1 MRHLFSLAL
10 CLASLSANAQNAT
23 PISTQST
30 PSTVAQAAP
39 SADEIIAKEQALWK
53 AYTSG
58 DVAAFGSLMQ
68 PDFITVAKKISSR
81 EEVLTAFSQ
90 LHRTCTID
98 PVSIIN
104 PQVTVLSPDV
114 ATITYNGR
122 FSTTCDNRVAKISI
136 NVSTVWVRRDGDWK
150 MHLHTEFVVNGFSVQ
165 SH

>member
-1 MRHLFSLAL
+1 MRPLVILAL
-10 CLASLSANAQNAT
+10 IFAALPLTAQT
-23 PISTQST
+23 T
-30 PSTVAQAAP
+30 PSPPSNAISPVQAQAAP
-39 SADEIIAKEQALWK
+39 TADEIIAKEQALWK